1 MLADTGSAVTLV
13 RENVLRNVK
22 LGNSRK
28 LEVLPNSVVAANG
41 EKLDISG
48 QCTMSIKVTGAS
60 SSGSK
65 EFKPGMPSWGEFL
78 IKRVH
83 LQQHV
88 LLTQEGP
95 VQYVSALNAVHNAPQ
110 FVLQFEDV
118 IALDDSDLGRT
129 RSTSHQ
135 INTGNTQPVRQQARR
150 LPFHQQQEVRGLLDD
165 MLSQVYHC
173 ARYGCQRRWLGAVL
187 AQNVDGVERVVAYAS
202 RALSRTE
209 KKYCATRREMLAL
222 VWMRWEMLALVW
234 MRCMQCGLEEKEEGT
249 EEANSCDAV
258 SHLMLPTWTEEEIK
272 CFQSADPNIHQM
284 VYWLESDATP
294 LGCASWRLV
303 SQWVQRKS
311 PSHKA
316 RAPCNGN
323 QSNTSCDPCRGSQ
336 WTSMARSQKPPE
348 LVFLHRPWQGP
359 FKVVKVLG
367 PSIYRI
373 VDCANACRR
382 KVVHFNQMKPAPSHS
397 TAEEDDEYYDVIV
410 HSVPPVGIDRQA
422 TILEVPRQHQLEH
435 PVPEIEQPA
444 VVRRVPPPAVEGAP
458 ALRRS
463 TRISRP
469 PVRYGDPVVLWIL
482 LKSLNENWSGGP
494 LLEEREQCSGITC
507 IK

>member
-1 MLADTGSAVTLV
+1 MLVDTGSAVTLV

-65 EFKPGMPSWGEFL
+65 EFKPGMPSWGEFFDKAGSPSTARFADTGRPSA
-78 IKRVH
+78 ICVSPERS
-83 LQQHV
+83 
-88 LLTQEGP
+88 TQCSP
-95 VQYVSALNAVHNAPQ
+95 VCFVTSSETLNVPPYCQMCLPAGRCTSNSSALLVEPVWRFTDQHGLMVAHSIIDVAATHTTVQ
-110 FVLQFEDV
+110 VLNSGF
-118 IALDDSDLGRT
+118 
-129 RSTSHQ
+129 
-135 INTGNTQPVRQQARR
+135 ARITVYK
-150 LPFHQQQEVRGLLDD
+150 E
-165 MLSQVYHC
+165 VYHC

-187 AQNVDGVERVVAYAS
+187 TQNVDGVERVVAYAS

-209 KKYCATRREMLAL
+209 KKYCA
-222 VWMRWEMLALVW
+222 

-258 SHLMLPTWTEEEIK
+258 SHLMLPTWMEEEIK
-272 CFQSADPNIHQM
+272 SFQSADPNIHQM
-284 VYWLESDATP
+284 VYWLESDTTP
-294 LGCASWRLV
+294 RGCPKDASWRLA
-303 SQWVQRKS
+303 SLKS

-316 RAPCNGN
+316 RAPMEISQTLAATHAEGCYGHRWPAPRNPQRFPARRPREKLKAKVLKEVFQLLGVKKTRTTLYHP
-323 QSNTSCDPCRGSQ
+323 QSDG
-336 WTSMARSQKPPE
+336 
-348 LVFLHRPWQGP
+348 LHVHVVERPWQGP

-373 VDCANACRR
+373 VDCANARR
-382 KVVHFNQMKPAPSHS
+382 
-397 TAEEDDEYYDVIV
+397 Y
-410 HSVPPVGIDRQA
+410 RQA